1 MEMKDL
7 SKRKQLK
14 LNKNSQKEFAGSASK
29 FILALMCISHFGCSS
44 WWTVEPPKPN
54 PNVYHVGEHG
64 WSGDSIYFKVYRTAD
79 PSAKPGLKVIEVD
92 CKSCNLINA
101 PFKAEFDESG
111 MTRVYIP
118 ETRQLVS
125 ARLHIRGDGIDTTF
139 IQMQRPPKQA
149 MDYYKLSGQLT
160 GRVMIDQMA
169 ILYFDSTLDSAATS
183 VEIGD
188 ELNTYASKSTSIY
201 LVHHPNFSE
210 PLYLFK
216 EDAVRLY

>member
-1 MEMKDL
+1 MVNLKQ
-7 SKRKQLK
+7 KKFNRKNIL
-14 LNKNSQKEFAGSASK
+14 ASK
-29 FILALMCISHFGCSS
+29 YFLMLLCLSGFGCSS

-54 PNVYHVGEHG
+54 PNVYHIGEHG
-64 WSGDSIYFKVYRTAD
+64 WSGDSIFFRVYRTTD
-79 PSAKPGLKVIEVD
+79 PSAKPGLKEADVD

-101 PFKAEFDESG
+101 PVKVEFDESG

-125 ARLHIRGDGIDTTF
+125 ARLHVRGDGIDTTF
-139 IQMQRPPKQA
+139 IQTQRPPQQA
-149 MDYYKLSGQLT
+149 MDYFKLSRPLT

-169 ILYFDSTLDSAATS
+169 VLYFDSTLDSAAAS

-188 ELNTYASKSTSIY
+188 ELNIYDSKSSALY
-201 LVHHPNFSE
+201 LVQHPNFSQ
-210 PLYLFK
+210 PLYLLK